1 MVCLKVSRK
10 QRLSATIAISFSFF
24 IAELA
29 TGFYTGSL
37 ALIADAFHYL
47 SDLVGFIVALV
58 AVVISERP
66 EPAPKQLTYGWQRA
80 TILGA
85 FFNGVFLLALGVSIL
100 VQAIERFTKLNPVEH
115 PKIVLIV
122 GCVGFGLNVLVMS
135 FLHEHDH
142 GHSHGHGHPHNHSHA
157 HDHAQVHNS
166 DETHGPDDCHSNAH
180 TQHHSNQLDSDQT
193 QGPDARHSHTHAP
206 HHSQEMDSDETC
218 TDLEKGKR
226 LEPVSLPPIAVTR
239 QTTSLSAANA
249 AHLAKLQIHT
259 EHKHNQAVPS
269 APGRD
274 LGMLGVLV
282 HVIGDAINN
291 IGVIVAAV
299 IIWKVDGHAKYYV
312 DPAMGVFIAI
322 MIFLTAIPLTK
333 SSGSILLQVAP
344 TGVDL
349 DSVQHDLEMIP
360 GIESVHELHIWRLD
374 QSKSVASAHVVVDD
388 KTVSHFADKA
398 KTIMECLHAYGV
410 HSATLQPETRR
421 RIAPTTSSD
430 RETSSMLTAAS
441 SQRISC
447 QLACGGPCEEL
458 QCCKT
463 LDGK

>member
-142 GHSHGHGHPHNHSHA
+142 GHGHSHSHGHAHKHSHGHNHAQTPSNDQTHA
-157 HDHAQVHNS
+157 HAQQ
-166 DETHGPDDCHSNAH
+166 P
-180 TQHHSNQLDSDQT
+180 
-193 QGPDARHSHTHAP
+193 SH
-206 HHSQEMDSDETC
+206 EMDSDETC
-218 TDLEKGKR
+218 TDLEEGKR
-226 LEPVSLPPIAVTR
+226 LEPVNLPPITVTG
-239 QTTSLSAANA
+239 QPTSLSAANA

-291 IGVIVAAV
+291 IGVIIAAV

-360 GIESVHELHIWRLD
+360 GVESVHELHIWRLD
-374 QSKSVASAHVVVDD
+374 QSKSVASAHVVVND

-421 RIAPTTSSD
+421 RTAPTTSSD
-430 RETSSMLTAAS
+430 RETSSTLTAAS